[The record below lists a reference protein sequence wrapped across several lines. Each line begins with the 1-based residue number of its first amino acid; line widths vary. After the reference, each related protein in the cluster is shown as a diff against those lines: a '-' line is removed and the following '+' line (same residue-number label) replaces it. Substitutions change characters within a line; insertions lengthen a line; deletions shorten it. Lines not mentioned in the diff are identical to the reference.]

1 MTSTNT
7 ALARC
12 GCPPR
17 SLAQIT
23 AAMGKWPISLP
34 ARCPAGRRIPCFA
47 ACFDAFQEAYQSDMF
62 TGSAPYPGILELLEA
77 LGSRGCR
84 LAVVSN
90 KRDGAVKALCRQFFG
105 ERIAVAIGER
115 PGVSRKPAPDSA
127 LTALQELGMPAQTA
141 AYVGDSEVDIATA
154 RNAHLPC
161 FSVDWGTRTREV
173 LEAHGAVSIS
183 TRRRSCCALSGV

>member
-1 MTSTNT
+1 M
-7 ALARC
+7 
-12 GCPPR
+12 
-17 SLAQIT
+17 
-23 AAMGKWPISLP
+23 
-34 ARCPAGRRIPCFA
+34 
-47 ACFDAFQEAYQSDMF
+47 
-62 TGSAPYPGILELLEA
+62 
-77 LGSRGCR
+77 
-84 LAVVSN
+84 VSN

-183 TRRRSCCALSGV
+183 HTPEELLRALNGV